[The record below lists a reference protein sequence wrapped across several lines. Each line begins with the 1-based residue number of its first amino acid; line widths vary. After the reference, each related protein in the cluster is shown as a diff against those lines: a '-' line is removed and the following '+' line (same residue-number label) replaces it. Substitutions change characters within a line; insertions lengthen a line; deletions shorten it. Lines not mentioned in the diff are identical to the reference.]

1 MVDSDRLMADRREVR
16 KILVR
21 AVNWLGDAVM
31 TTPALG
37 AIRASFPNAHIT
49 LLANPLVA
57 RMFTP
62 HEAVDQVVVYDKQ
75 GVHAGLAGRLKLAA
89 QLRGGGFDLAI
100 LLQNAFDAALIA
112 WLARIPRRIGY
123 KSDGRGLLLTR
134 GVAVTAAAR
143 QLHHVDYYLTML
155 AACGITGGERKLRLT
170 VTPQEEE
177 AAAVLL
183 ADAGVA
189 AGDFLLAINPGAA
202 YGAAKRWYP
211 ERFAE
216 VAQALSARWGAKVLI
231 TGGPGERAIAG
242 DIAAALGGN
251 CLNMAGRTDVRML
264 MALLK
269 RCDFLVT
276 NDSGP
281 MHIAAA
287 FGVPLVAIF
296 GSTDHTTTSPFSG
309 RAVVVRKETDCA
321 PCLLRECP
329 TDHRCMTA
337 VTASDVVAA
346 ALELR
351 QSLPGGQEL

>member
-1 MVDSDRLMADRREVR
+1 MMVDSDRLMADRREVR

-155 AACGITGGERKLRLT
+155 AACAPLGVLTPTVPTAGPTAQPTTAPSVVMTVASAYPTYRASGLPWAPRLPVSEQVLRDDLKEERVTG
-170 VTPQEEE
+170 
-177 AAAVLL
+177 
-183 ADAGVA
+183 
-189 AGDFLLAINPGAA
+189 
-202 YGAAKRWYP
+202 
-211 ERFAE
+211 
-216 VAQALSARWGAKVLI
+216 AR
-231 TGGPGERAIAG
+231 R
-242 DIAAALGGN
+242 
-251 CLNMAGRTDVRML
+251 
-264 MALLK
+264 
-269 RCDFLVT
+269 
-276 NDSGP
+276 
-281 MHIAAA
+281 
-287 FGVPLVAIF
+287 
-296 GSTDHTTTSPFSG
+296 PF
-309 RAVVVRKETDCA
+309 RR
-321 PCLLRECP
+321 
-329 TDHRCMTA
+329 
-337 VTASDVVAA
+337 
-346 ALELR
+346 
-351 QSLPGGQEL
+351 